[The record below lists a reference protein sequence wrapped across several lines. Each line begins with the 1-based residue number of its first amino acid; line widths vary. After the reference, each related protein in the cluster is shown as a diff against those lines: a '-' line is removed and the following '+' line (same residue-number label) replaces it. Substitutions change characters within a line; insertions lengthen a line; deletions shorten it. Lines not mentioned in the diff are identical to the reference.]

1 MHDKLTDRRASGPLV
16 YRDYVVVGDLEGY
29 LHVINRDDGSFAA
42 RIATDGSAIAA
53 TPIAL
58 ENAVLVQTRKGGLF
72 AIDVQ

>member
-1 MHDKLTDRRASGPLV
+1 M
-16 YRDYVVVGDLEGY
+16 
-29 LHVINRDDGSFAA
+29 INRDDGSFAA

-58 ENAVLVQTRKGGLF
+58 DNAVLVQTRKGGLF